1 MALLEVAAAHCQEY
15 RDDCRAMK
23 MHADTASMARVNIDQ
38 KVSRCK
44 GIAVSNCSSMS
55 MELQLLRFGPCLY
68 LRKPARSA
76 LEDARAKRALS
87 SSTYI
92 YIHFLGWGKVEIIKS
107 VITSKLLLS

>member
-23 MHADTASMARVNIDQ
+23 MHADTASMARVNIGQ

-76 LEDARAKRALS
+76 LEDARGKQALS
-87 SSTYI
+87 SSIYI
-92 YIHFLGWGKVEIIKS
+92 YTHFQ
-107 VITSKLLLS
+107 